1 MEETAPPETQTHML
15 SVLARVPAETVKQ
28 FAEALLPELGAVTVV
43 TNRTGLVML
52 PLHEPAQG
60 AAFYLGE
67 VLVSEAHVR
76 LDQAEG
82 YAACLG
88 RDLQQA
94 LAIALL
100 DAAYTSGRAHASIA
114 AFVAA
119 QAEQQKQADT
129 HLLRQVAA
137 TRVNME
143 TF

>member
-1 MEETAPPETQTHML
+1 ML

-28 FAEALLPELGAVTVV
+28 FAEELLPELGTVDV
-43 TNRTGLVML
+43 LTNRTGLVML
-52 PLHEPAQG
+52 PMHDTAQG
-60 AAFYLGE
+60 TAFYLGE

-100 DAAYTSGRAHASIA
+100 DAAYTGGLARSSIT

-119 QAEQQKQADT
+119 QAEQQAQADT
-129 HLLRQVAA
+129 QRLRHVAA

>member
-1 MEETAPPETQTHML
+1 MEEPAPPVTQAHML

-28 FAEALLPELGAVTVV
+28 FAEALLPELGTVTVV
-43 TNRTGLVML
+43 TNRTGLVMV
-52 PLHEPAQG
+52 PMHEPAQG
-60 AAFYLGE
+60 TAFYLGE

-76 LDQAEG
+76 LDQSEG

-88 RDLQQA
+88 RDLQQV

-100 DAAYTSGRAHASIA
+100 DAAYTGEQARPQIA